1 MFRPFPF
8 LLFFPSPLEF
18 SKWVRGAPEA
28 AHSAQRQNDSG
39 CKSWSGPNP
48 TRYKRSPELE
58 GTRPAGP
65 VGWLRLRGCRALV
78 AAAACRDV
86 TRRLFPPRPRPPR
99 RRRRHC
105 RYVLTVSRQLLVVEP
120 PLRTALVGDDVADFC
135 DDVVKT
141 RVPND
146 DESTT
151 TFGAKFLRHFLR

>member
-1 MFRPFPF
+1 MTV
-8 LLFFPSPLEF
+8 S
-18 SKWVRGAPEA
+18 
-28 AHSAQRQNDSG
+28 

-48 TRYKRSPELE
+48 TRSKLSPELE

-65 VGWLRLRGCRALV
+65 VGWLRLRSCRALV

-120 PLRTALVGDDVADFC
+120 PPRTALVGDDVADFC

-141 RVPND
+141 RV
-146 DESTT
+146 S
-151 TFGAKFLRHFLR
+151 K